1 MSDEDSSVGRP
12 RRVSDRELMRTIADI
27 LEETSDPVATTAEIE
42 DQIPLSRRGLLTRL
56 QDLEDEG
63 ALESKEV
70 GARGRVWWV
79 LDE

>member
-12 RRVSDRELMRTIADI
+12 RRVSDRELIHTVADI

-42 DQIPLSRRGLLTRL
+42 DRIPLSRRALLTRL
-56 QDLEDEG
+56 QELEDEE
-63 ALESKEV
+63 ALGSKQV

-79 LDE
+79 RDE